1 MNRIIL
7 PALVLVAAAAALLAS
22 SMLFTV
28 HQTQQAIVTQFGEPK
43 EIIRDPGLKFKLPFP
58 IQEVAFLDKRVL
70 NLDATRPEEIIASD
84 QRRLVVDSFVRFRI
98 VDPLKFYQT
107 MGNERVA
114 RERLAV
120 VLNAS
125 LRRVLG
131 NVDSSAIVSGERSA
145 LMRQIGDVLGTE
157 SERFGIKIV
166 DVRIK
171 RADFPETISQA
182 IFRRMQTEREREA
195 REIRAQGVE
204 LAERIRADAER
215 QRTVLLADA
224 RKQAEILRGDGDGL
238 RTKIF
243 ADAANKDPEFYAF
256 YRSMQAYSIALQ
268 QSDTSMVLSPD
279 SEFFRYFGSKGG
291 KFPGAVP
298 GR

>member
-1 MNRIIL
+1 
-7 PALVLVAAAAALLAS
+7 
-22 SMLFTV
+22 MLFTV
-28 HQTQQAIVTQFGEPK
+28 HQTQQAIVTQFGEPR
-43 EIIRDPGLKFKLPFP
+43 EIIREPGLKFKLPFP

-98 VDPLKFYQT
+98 VEPLKFYQT

-131 NVDSSAIVSGERSA
+131 NVDSSSIVSGERAA
-145 LMRQIGDVLGTE
+145 LMRQIADVLGIE

-195 REIRAQGVE
+195 REIRAQGGE
-204 LAERIRADAER
+204 LAARIRADAER
-215 QRTVLLADA
+215 QRTVLLAEA
-224 RKQAEILRGDGDGL
+224 SKQAEILRGDGDGL

-256 YRSMQAYSIALQ
+256 YRSMQAYTTAMQ

-279 SEFFRYFGSKGG
+279 SEFFRFFGLKGG
-291 KFPGAVP
+291 KLPATSS